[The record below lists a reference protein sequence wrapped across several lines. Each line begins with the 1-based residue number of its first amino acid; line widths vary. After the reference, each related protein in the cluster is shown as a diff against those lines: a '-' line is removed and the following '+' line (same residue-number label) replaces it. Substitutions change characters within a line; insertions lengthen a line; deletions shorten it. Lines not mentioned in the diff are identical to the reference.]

1 MPSIED
7 DRNCFVCGPDNPA
20 GLHLNFQESEDEIY
34 TRLRFAAH
42 FQGWKGVT
50 HGGLVSTLLD
60 EIMAKAVQARGMYG
74 VTAEMCVRF
83 RRPVPT
89 EIEVEV
95 SGRVMEVRKRLV
107 FTEGEIKDLDGS
119 ILASAKATFFIKEVK
134 SEKSKVKDTN
144 TA

>member
-7 DRNCFVCGPDNPA
+7 DKNCFVCGPGNPA
-20 GLHLNFQESEDEIY
+20 GLHLEFDQSETGAR

-60 EIMAKAVQARGMYG
+60 EVMAKAVQARGLYG
-74 VTAEMCVRF
+74 VTGEMCVRF

-89 EIEVEV
+89 ETEVEV
-95 SGRVMEVRKRLV
+95 NGRVTEVRKRLA
-107 FTEGEIKDLDGS
+107 FTEGEIRDSDGNL
-119 ILASAKATFFIKEVK
+119 LASAKATFFVKEVK
-134 SEKSKVKDTN
+134 SEK
-144 TA
+144 

>member
-7 DRNCFVCGPDNPA
+7 DKNCFVCGPDNPV
-20 GLHLNFQESEDEIY
+20 GLHLTFQESEDEIH
-34 TRLRFAAH
+34 TRLRFPAH

-74 VTAEMCVRF
+74 VTAEMSVRF

-89 EIEVEV
+89 ETDVVV
-95 SGRVMEVRKRLV
+95 SGRVTDQRGRLA
-107 FTEGEIKDLDGS
+107 FTEGEIADTEGNV
-119 ILASAKATFFIKEVK
+119 LASAKARFFIKQ
-134 SEKSKVKDTN
+134 
-144 TA
+144 

>member
-1 MPSIED
+1 MELLMPSIED
-7 DRNCFVCGPDNPA
+7 DHNCFVCGPDNPA
-20 GLHLNFQESEDEIY
+20 GLHLTFQETGSAIH
-34 TRLRFAAH
+34 TRMRFAAH

-89 EIEVEV
+89 ETDVDV
-95 SGRVMEVRKRLV
+95 NGRVIETRKRLA
-107 FTEGEIKDLDGS
+107 FTEGEIKDLDGN
-119 ILASAKATFFIKEVK
+119 ILASAKATFYIKE
-134 SEKSKVKDTN
+134 
-144 TA
+144 